1 VEDGEGVSGAERA
14 VAMDF
19 IRNILPRNF
28 ERYLR
33 GIDFPIGKQELLR
46 RFKENGAPGMVVDQV
61 GQRLPEGQYRSPQ
74 VLRISSSALGVR

>member
-1 VEDGEGVSGAERA
+1 VEDDEGVSTERA

-19 IRNILPRNF
+19 LRNLLPGNF

-46 RFKENGAPGMVVDQV
+46 RLKQNGAPSAVVDQV
-61 GQRLPEGQYRSPQ
+61 GKRLPEGEYRSPQ
-74 VLRISSSALGVR
+74 DLIKRLRS

>member
-1 VEDGEGVSGAERA
+1 VEDDEGVSGAERA

-19 IRNILPRNF
+19 IRNMLPSNF

-46 RFKENGAPGMVVDQV
+46 RLKENGAPGMVVDQV
-61 GQRLPEGQYRSPQ
+61 GKRLPEGQYRSPQ
-74 VLRISSSALGVR
+74 DLIKRLRS

>member
-1 VEDGEGVSGAERA
+1 VEDDAGVSGAERA

-19 IRNILPRNF
+19 IRNILPSNF

-46 RFKENGAPGMVVDQV
+46 RLKENAAPGMVVDQV
-61 GQRLPEGQYRSPQ
+61 GKRLPEGQYRSAQ
-74 VLRISSSALGVR
+74 DLIKRLRN

>member
-1 VEDGEGVSGAERA
+1 MEDDEGVSGAERA

-19 IRNILPRNF
+19 IRNILPSNF

-46 RFKENGAPGMVVDQV
+46 RLKENGAPGMVVDQARK
-61 GQRLPEGQYRSPQ
+61 RLPEGQYRSPQ
-74 VLRISSSALGVR
+74 DLIKRLRS

>member
-1 VEDGEGVSGAERA
+1 VSATLNDNEGLGAERT

-19 IRNILPRNF
+19 LRNLLPGNF

-46 RFKENGAPGMVVDQV
+46 RLKENGAPGAVVDQV
-61 GQRLPEGQYRSPQ
+61 GKRLPEGQYRSPQ
-74 VLRISSSALGVR
+74 DLIKRLKS